1 MDFRDLFHAAAR
13 ASADLER
20 CNRQIAAMWEKV
32 SSPNGMSYDTI
43 RTRNGSTTDPTNAI
57 DSMIEKEMR
66 IRRGRARECE
76 AVLDAAWDAVGI
88 VSADLS
94 DASAQVLS
102 EHYLF
107 GRTWQEVAASIARR
121 SRTTPKDMA
130 DAALDWLDSFCEV
143 YEDDEGPHVRIRKA

>member
-13 ASADLER
+13 AADDLDR
-20 CNRQIAAMWEKV
+20 CNAQIAAMRERL
-32 SSPNGMSYDTI
+32 SSPRASRLDAVASKGAS
-43 RTRNGSTTDPTNAI
+43 DPMRAV
-57 DSMIEKEMR
+57 DAMIEREAK
-66 IRRGRARECE
+66 IRAGRAKECE

-94 DASAQVLS
+94 DAAAQVLS

-107 GRTWQEVAASIARR
+107 GLTWAQVAESIGRR

-130 DAALDWLDSFCEV
+130 DVALDWLDSYCEV
-143 YEDDEGPHVRIRKA
+143 REGADGPHVGYRKG

>member
-13 ASADLER
+13 ASEDLER
-20 CNRQIAAMWEKV
+20 CNRQIAAMREKV
-32 SSPNGMSYDTI
+32 SSPAGISYDSVI
-43 RTRNGSTTDPTNAI
+43 ARGGFVADRMVAVDA
-57 DSMIEKEMR
+57 MIERERK
-66 IRRGRARECE
+66 IREGRARECE

-94 DASAQVLS
+94 DATAQVLS

-107 GRTWQEVAASIARR
+107 GHTWADVAESIGRK

-130 DAALDWLDSFCEV
+130 DVAFDWLDSYCEV
-143 YEDDEGPHVRIRKA
+143 YEDEAGPHVRVRRM